1 MCVYERNTDE
11 ENIRLIREEN
21 DNAAF
26 EYLIK
31 KYMGIVKKES
41 RALYIIGAENEDII
55 QEGMIGLIK
64 AIRSFDGSKGA
75 SFSTFANLCIKRQL
89 ITAVK
94 LSNRKKHSPLNYY
107 VSFYTEND
115 DDVALVDELQADQAF
130 EPENQ
135 MLGQLESQKLAEAID
150 KKLSKADLRRLAGFS
165 SNTLTKL
172 RRDEIV
178 ALPILDKICD
188 LLDADYGDIM
198 EHVKTT
204 KEQE

>member
-135 MLGQLESQKLAEAID
+135 MLGQLESQKLAETID
-150 KKLSKADLRRLAGFS
+150 KKLSKFERQVLEGYLAGKSYDELAGAFGKTYKS
-165 SNTLTKL
+165 IDNAIQRIRKKL
-172 RRDEIV
+172 R
-178 ALPILDKICD
+178 
-188 LLDADYGDIM
+188 DI
-198 EHVKTT
+198 
-204 KEQE
+204 EQD

>member
-1 MCVYERNTDE
+1 
-11 ENIRLIREEN
+11 
-21 DNAAF
+21 
-26 EYLIK
+26 
-31 KYMGIVKKES
+31 
-41 RALYIIGAENEDII
+41 
-55 QEGMIGLIK
+55 MIGLIK

-135 MLGQLESQKLAEAID
+135 MLGQLKSQKLAEAID
-150 KKLSKADLRRLAGFS
+150 KKLSKFERQVLEGYLAGKSYDELAEAFGKPYKS
-165 SNTLTKL
+165 IDNAIQRIRKKL
-172 RRDEIV
+172 R
-178 ALPILDKICD
+178 
-188 LLDADYGDIM
+188 DI
-198 EHVKTT
+198 
-204 KEQE
+204 EQD

>member
-1 MCVYERNTDE
+1 MTENYNLFNDE
-11 ENIRLIREEN
+11 KLAELAQAGDETAEEVLINRYKE
-21 DNAAF
+21 
-26 EYLIK
+26 L
-31 KYMGIVKKES
+31 VKS
-41 RALYIIGAENEDII
+41 RARMYFIAGADAEDVI

-150 KKLSKADLRRLAGFS
+150 KKLSKFERQVLEGYLAGKSYDELAEAFGKPYKS
-165 SNTLTKL
+165 IDNAIQRIRKKL
-172 RRDEIV
+172 R
-178 ALPILDKICD
+178 
-188 LLDADYGDIM
+188 DI
-198 EHVKTT
+198 
-204 KEQE
+204 EQD

>member
-94 LSNRKKHSPLNYY
+94 QSNRKKHSPLNYY

-115 DDVALVDELQADQAF
+115 DAVALVDELQADQAF
-130 EPENQ
+130 APENQ
-135 MLGQLESQKLAEAID
+135 MLGQLVSQKRAETID
-150 KKLSKADLRRLAGFS
+150 
-165 SNTLTKL
+165 
-172 RRDEIV
+172 
-178 ALPILDKICD
+178 
-188 LLDADYGDIM
+188 
-198 EHVKTT
+198 
-204 KEQE
+204 

>member
-1 MCVYERNTDE
+1 MTENYNLFNDE
-11 ENIRLIREEN
+11 KLAELAQAGDETAEEVLINRYKE
-21 DNAAF
+21 
-26 EYLIK
+26 L
-31 KYMGIVKKES
+31 VKS
-41 RALYIIGAENEDII
+41 RARMYFIAGADAEDVI

-135 MLGQLESQKLAEAID
+135 MLGQLESQKLAETID
-150 KKLSKADLRRLAGFS
+150 KKLSKFERQVLEGYLAGKSYDELAEAFGKTYKS
-165 SNTLTKL
+165 IDNAIQRIRKKL
-172 RRDEIV
+172 R
-178 ALPILDKICD
+178 
-188 LLDADYGDIM
+188 DI
-198 EHVKTT
+198 
-204 KEQE
+204 EQD

>member
-1 MCVYERNTDE
+1 
-11 ENIRLIREEN
+11 
-21 DNAAF
+21 
-26 EYLIK
+26 
-31 KYMGIVKKES
+31 
-41 RALYIIGAENEDII
+41 
-55 QEGMIGLIK
+55 MIGLIK

-135 MLGQLESQKLAEAID
+135 MLGQLESQKLAETID
-150 KKLSKADLRRLAGFS
+150 KKLSKFERQVLEGYLAGKSYDELAEAFGKTYKS
-165 SNTLTKL
+165 IDNAIQRIRKKL
-172 RRDEIV
+172 R
-178 ALPILDKICD
+178 
-188 LLDADYGDIM
+188 DI
-198 EHVKTT
+198 
-204 KEQE
+204 EQD